1 MATNQPPDFVSLVTR
16 IISRGNSLFI
26 EFSITIIS
34 FLVSSVT
41 IKYLSMILNF
51 SQSLIF
57 SRALACVGSFVC
69 FGVAVESVA
78 SKSANVGQ
86 YTFSGGNYT
95 QRFVLMSVAGF

>member
-1 MATNQPPDFVSLVTR
+1 MVINQPLDFASLVTR

-51 SQSLIF
+51 SPSVNFQS
-57 SRALACVGSFVC
+57 SVAKVGSFAC
-69 FGVAVESVA
+69 FGFALVERQE
-78 SKSANVGQ
+78 NVPMRVSP
-86 YTFSGGNYT
+86 FLSGGMTHNVRACC
-95 QRFVLMSVAGF
+95 QWPD